1 MTAMPEAVIA
11 REVAVDYACI
21 AMVVNPAAGRGDG
34 AIHDT
39 VERHSNDV
47 RSATMSILE
56 ALFAAL

>member
-34 AIHDT
+34 AIHDA
-39 VERHSNDV
+39 VQLHSRYV
-47 RSATMSILE
+47 RIATMSTLE
-56 ALFAAL
+56 ALFDAL